1 MKPAALRRRLWLPL
15 LFGLAGLVALAAYLF
30 RLIGL
35 GELGV
40 FLGLFAIGFVIESI
54 GYVVGQFLTGYQ
66 RKQE

>member
-15 LFGLAGLVALAAYLF
+15 LLSLAGLVALAAYLF
-30 RLIGL
+30 RWIGL

-40 FLGLFAIGFVIESI
+40 FLGLFTIGFLIESI
-54 GYVVGQFLTGYQ
+54 RYIVGQFLKGYH